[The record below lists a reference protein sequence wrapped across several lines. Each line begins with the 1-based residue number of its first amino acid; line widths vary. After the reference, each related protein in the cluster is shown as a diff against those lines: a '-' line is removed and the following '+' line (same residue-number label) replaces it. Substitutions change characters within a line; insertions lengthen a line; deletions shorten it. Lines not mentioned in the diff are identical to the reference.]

1 MKKQD
6 LLLALLF
13 LPFLLLATALPVRAL
28 SNLTEVES
36 VQIQPPGGFRLSLG
50 ATYEEE
56 RELLDGE
63 EFDNLRVAPVR
74 LRYGLFD
81 DFELALATSYSDN
94 REVDESGLD
103 EEGVEAIEVSG
114 KYRWGP
120 NLAVTAGFRGKG
132 ENDVYPFGNDVR
144 QIWANVPFKTPAG
157 PGAIHYEVGYTFAS
171 GEAGVGEDYRD
182 HWNWGIG
189 YYFVVSPQLALRSEI
204 VARERTLKGAEDL
217 RDVVVGFDWRPSRYS
232 TYRTQL
238 QFGVDDGSPNY
249 GVGIKFSYDF
259 GDQGPEPEPVREA
272 FRQTPIFGRAA
283 PEPEEHLV
291 VPPAGDEPGVAPPG
305 PLDEAAAREVFAIV
319 DEGLRAFEEEDFQSS
334 SDHFE
339 EAREKDPDNPDVLIN
354 LATVYYFMEDYERAA
369 ENYQRAV
376 DIEPEEITAMIG
388 LAASK
393 YMLGDQE
400 AALELV
406 EEVLERDPGN
416 EQAEQWLEELQD
428 EE

>member
-1 MKKQD
+1 MNYKF
-6 LLLALLF
+6 LTFFALLS
-13 LPFLLLATALPVRAL
+13 LILTIPGLSPGYAL
-28 SNLTEVES
+28 SNLTEVED
-36 VQIQPPGGFRLSLG
+36 VRIQPRGGFRLELG

-56 RELLDGE
+56 RELIDDRE
-63 EFDNLRVAPVR
+63 YNNVRFAPLR
-74 LRYGLFD
+74 LRYGLRD
-81 DFELALATSYSDN
+81 DFEIALGSGYSLN
-94 REVDESGLD
+94 REVEESGLA
-103 EEGVEAIEVSG
+103 EEGFEAVEISG

-120 NLAVTAGFRGKG
+120 NFSISGGYRHGG
-132 ENDVYPFGNDVR
+132 SNDVYPHGNDNRMV
-144 QIWANVPFKTPAG
+144 WMNAPFKTPAG
-157 PGAIHYEVGYTFAS
+157 PGAIHYEVGYTFAD
-171 GEAGVGEDYRD
+171 GRTGDDERLRD

-204 VARERTLKGAEDL
+204 VARERLLKGGSNH
-217 RDVVVGFDWRPSRYS
+217 RDVVVGFDWRPTRYS

-238 QFGVDDGSPNY
+238 QFGVDDGSPDY

-259 GDQGPEPEPVREA
+259 GDQGPEPEPIRDA

-291 VPPAGDEPGVAPPG
+291 VPPAGDEPGVVPPG
-305 PLDEAAAREVFAIV
+305 PLDEAAVREVFAIV
-319 DEGLRAFEEEDFQSS
+319 DEGLRAFEEEDFQTAAE
-334 SDHFE
+334 HFE

-354 LATVYYFMEDYERAA
+354 LATVYYFLEDYERAA

-406 EEVLERDPGN
+406 EEVLERAPGN

-428 EE
+428 E